1 MLYQGLGAAA
11 RLARAL
17 RGTLEGEISVKTKV
31 QVLAIGALAAAVCVS
46 SPAFAG
52 RDQVK
57 VAGSST
63 VLPFATIVAEQ
74 FGKQGKFKAPIV
86 EGGGSGA
93 GIKQFCTG
101 LGDDKIDI
109 ADSSRSI
116 KTEERADCEKAGV
129 KDIVEVK
136 FGYDGIVFASDAK
149 SPAFEYTTKDLF
161 NALALQ
167 VVKDGKLV
175 DNPNKTLKDVNAA
188 WPAWS
193 VMAFVPG
200 EKHGTREVFE
210 TKVLQAGCKASG
222 ARALIEAANKDAK
235 PADVDKLCSKMR
247 KDGASVDI
255 DGDYSE
261 TLARLASNKQS
272 IGVFGLSFYES
283 NTDKLRVGAVEGVK
297 PSVETVAAGKYPVSR
312 PLFFYVKKA
321 HVGVIPGLK
330 EYVNFFVSAKIAGPK
345 GPLVKA
351 GLVPLPAA
359 ELTAAEGVAKDLT
372 VMK

>member
-1 MLYQGLGAAA
+1 MHSKILVIAFGAVIAAA
-11 RLARAL
+11 CA
-17 RGTLEGEISVKTKV
+17 T
-31 QVLAIGALAAAVCVS
+31 

-52 RDQVK
+52 RDQVH

-63 VLPFATIVAEQ
+63 VLPFANVVAEQ
-74 FGKQGKFKAPIV
+74 FGKQGKFKSPIV

-93 GIKQFCTG
+93 GIKQFCAG
-101 LGDDKIDI
+101 LGDDKIDV
-109 ADSSRSI
+109 ANSSRPM
-116 KTEERADCEKAGV
+116 KPEEKADCEKAGV

-149 SPAFEYTTKDLF
+149 GPAFELTAKDVF
-161 NALALQ
+161 SALALQ
-167 VVKDGKLV
+167 VAKDGKLT

-188 WPAWS
+188 WPEWPIVAY
-193 VMAFVPG
+193 VPG

-210 TKVLQAGCKASG
+210 QKVLIAGCKASG

-235 PADVDKLCSKMR
+235 PGDIDKLCAKMR

-261 TLARLASNKQS
+261 TLARLQSNKQS

-283 NTDKLRVGAVEGVK
+283 NKDKLRVATVEGVA

-345 GPLVKA
+345 GPLVKS
-351 GLVPLPAA
+351 GLVGLPAA
-359 ELTAAEGVAKDLT
+359 ELTAAEGLAKDLT

>member
-1 MLYQGLGAAA
+1 M
-11 RLARAL
+11 
-17 RGTLEGEISVKTKV
+17 KTNV
-31 QVLAIGALAAAVCVS
+31 HVLAIGVVMAAILGTG
-46 SPAFAG
+46 PAFAA

-63 VLPFATIVAEQ
+63 VLPFANIVAEQ
-74 FGKQGKFKAPIV
+74 FGKQGKFKTPII

-101 LGDDKIDI
+101 LGEDKIDI
-109 ADSSRSI
+109 ANSSRKI
-116 KTEERADCEKAGV
+116 KPEELADCAKAGV
-129 KDIVEVK
+129 TDVVEIK

-149 SPAFEYTTKDLF
+149 GPAFEFKAVDLF

-175 DNPNKTLKDVNAA
+175 DNSNKTLKDVNAA
-188 WPAWS
+188 WPEWP

-210 TKVLQAGCKASG
+210 TKVLHAGCKSSG
-222 ARALIEAANKDAK
+222 ARALLEAANKDAK
-235 PADVDKLCSKMR
+235 PADIDKLCAKMR

-283 NTDKLRVGAVEGVK
+283 NTDKLRVATVEGVK
-297 PSVETVAAGKYPVSR
+297 PSVASVAEGKYPVSR

-330 EYVNFFVSAKIAGPK
+330 EFVNFFVSAKIAGGK

-351 GLVPLPAA
+351 GLVPLPPAD
-359 ELTAAEGVAKDLT
+359 LTTTAGIAKNLT